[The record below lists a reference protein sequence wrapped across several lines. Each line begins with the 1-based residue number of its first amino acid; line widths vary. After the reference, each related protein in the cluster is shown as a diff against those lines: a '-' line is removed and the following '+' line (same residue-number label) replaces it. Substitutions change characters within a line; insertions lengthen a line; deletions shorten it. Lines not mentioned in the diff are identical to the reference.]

1 MSSLSGG
8 PALSQSQPV
17 PKKKTTTRINQ
28 IPSAKI
34 FQKHIIFIVGKPIR
48 NRFAFT
54 RAGRKKTIQHY
65 MRCDIL
71 KRPYLVFRVV
81 PSLSSSPK
89 GDPRPSSLS
98 SSRAFFDNE
107 AFFSDGVLDMDNLLE
122 LRFGGVVSFY
132 VLRKDAF
139 IIPAI
144 IHGCR

>member
-1 MSSLSGG
+1 
-8 PALSQSQPV
+8 V

-34 FQKHIIFIVGKPIR
+34 FQKHIIFTVRKPIR
-48 NRFAFT
+48 NKFAFT
-54 RAGRKKTIQHY
+54 RAGRKKTIQHH

-71 KRPYLVFRVV
+71 KHPYLFFGVA
-81 PSLSSSPK
+81 PSPSSSPK
-89 GDPRPSSLS
+89 GDPRPSSS
-98 SSRAFFDNE
+98 SHAFFDDE
-107 AFFSDGVLDMDNLLE
+107 AFFSDGVLDMVNPLE

-132 VLRKDAF
+132 VLRKDAV